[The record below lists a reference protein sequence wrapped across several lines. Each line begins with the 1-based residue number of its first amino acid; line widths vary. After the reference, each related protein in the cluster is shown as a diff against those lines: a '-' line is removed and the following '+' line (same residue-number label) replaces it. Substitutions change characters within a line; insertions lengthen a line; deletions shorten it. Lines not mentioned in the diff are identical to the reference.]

1 MNNINIIQ
9 SSYFR
14 KFPLL
19 FLVCLDYN
27 GKSYSNHLYSLPP
40 FSYKKLPIP
49 IIFKY
54 NGGMTMKSKLK
65 NFFNIFRFKKRANR
79 KKSSK
84 APFFRNISIGWKYLS
99 AFSISILLFIIA
111 TVAVFLLF
119 KNAEENVEEIIDKSQ
134 LANDMAQLALYVE
147 QQDALISNYIIV
159 GNNRYVDEFHEINEQ
174 LEGIFERL
182 QGEFVGSGEN
192 EFLFSRVVEN
202 NEKITDLFL
211 NDIAGK
217 DPSADKLIYS
227 RIQIGTQKT
236 SSVALLNRLIDA
248 VNEEQKLAS
257 DNVNSSMKNS
267 ISFLVIVNIVSILI
281 GLIIMIFISR
291 MISSHL
297 KNVVSV
303 TTEIAS
309 GNLTVEQVN
318 YNGKDEIG
326 QLSKAIN
333 TLRNNMR
340 NILHKVA
347 QASNSVSSSSDVLT
361 LSAREVKEGSEQMVV
376 TMEELAS
383 GAETQA
389 NSAFN
394 LSEQMKHFVDS
405 VQQSQNEGQ
414 EIATSSK
421 NVLTL
426 TADGSNLMKQSVHQ
440 MAKIDAIVADAV
452 DKVRGLDQQSDQI
465 SQLVQ
470 VVKDIADQTN
480 LLALNAAIEAARAGE
495 HGRGFAVVAD
505 EVRKLAEQVTS
516 SVTEITNI
524 VHRIQSETNDVV
536 TSLNDGYQEVK
547 EGISQIEKTGES
559 FDTIDNSISGMAKS
573 ITQVANR
580 LKEIA
585 ENSERMNNLIEDIA
599 AVSEEA
605 AAGVEQS
612 SASTQQTSSSMD
624 EISRNAD
631 ELSELAEQLNQEI
644 SVFKLK

>member
-1 MNNINIIQ
+1 
-9 SSYFR
+9 
-14 KFPLL
+14 
-19 FLVCLDYN
+19 
-27 GKSYSNHLYSLPP
+27 
-40 FSYKKLPIP
+40 
-49 IIFKY
+49 
-54 NGGMTMKSKLK
+54 MKSKLK

-147 QQDALISNYIIV
+147 QQDSLISNYIIV

-182 QGEFVGSGEN
+182 QDEFVGSGEN

-217 DPSADKLIYS
+217 DPSEDKLIYS

-440 MAKIDAIVADAV
+440 MDKIDAIVADAV